1 MKKKLNI
8 IVLLSLIVLTLF
20 TFGCKKEVEAGE
32 DVRAWNILAQDDACG
47 DRAVTLEVTKGDITW
62 FCWTVHQADGGQI
75 QTPGKDYKIYEYN
88 ASDKDNHFGAEITDY
103 NKLEDDKTYIFDFHV
118 EGKYDLYIHQPD
130 AEKAKNAEGVAV
142 KDFRGKVKVE
152 GNTVHLKDTGYK
164 DITGKNVEVYIKNDE
179 PVQGASLWQNGN
191 YVITEL
197 WPLVPTEQDSEGNW
211 KTDKDSVWAVNQS
224 LKYIGLS
231 LSKGDSAGWLFPME
245 EGKPMIIAMYQPKRS
260 EGATRPTSVS
270 QELLEKKDCETVDE
284 YLEMNLNSVFGKQFE
299 YTENRKYNT
308 PQNPEGSNSFG
319 AKQFVKSEQVFTA
332 KSALGTIDYYTVSD
346 VPEGM
351 TK

>member
-20 TFGCKKEVEAGE
+20 TFGCKKEVEHGE
-32 DVRAWNILAQDDACG
+32 DVRAWNILAQDGACG

-62 FCWTVHQADGGQI
+62 FCWTVHQADGGYI
-75 QTPGKDYKIYEYN
+75 QTPGDGSYDIYEWDD
-88 ASDKDNHFGAEITDY
+88 SDKTDHFDENKKVNDITT
-103 NKLEDDKTYIFDFHV
+103 LENGKIYIFDFNV
-118 EGKYDLYIHQPD
+118 EGTYDLYIHQPD
-130 AEKAKNAEGVAV
+130 AEKSAGGT

-224 LKYIGLS
+224 LKYTGLS
-231 LSKGDSAGWLFPME
+231 LSKGTSAGWLFPME

-260 EGATRPTSVS
+260 EGATRPTTVD
-270 QELLEKKDCETVDE
+270 LEKLEAKDCETVDE
-284 YLEMNLNSVFGKQFE
+284 YLEMNLNSVFGKEFK
-299 YTENRKYNT
+299 YTENRKYN
-308 PQNPEGSNSFG
+308 NGLAEGSNSFG

>member
-20 TFGCKKEVEAGE
+20 TFGCKKEVEAGA
-32 DVRAWNILAQDDACG
+32 DVRAWNILAQDGACG

-75 QTPGKDYKIYEYN
+75 QTPGKDYDIYEWDD
-88 ASDKDNHFGAEITDY
+88 SDKTDHFDENKKVNDITT
-103 NKLEDDKTYIFDFHV
+103 LENGKIYIFDFHV

-164 DITGKNVEVYIKNDE
+164 DITGKNVEVYIKNNE
-179 PVQGASLWQNGN
+179 PTGGSFWQGGD
-191 YVITEL
+191 YTITEL
-197 WPLVPTEQDSEGNW
+197 WPLVLDTP
-211 KTDKDSVWAVNQS
+211 DKDGGNGSGSIWKVDQS
-224 LKYIGLS
+224 LKYTGLS
-231 LSKGDSAGWLFPME
+231 LSNGYTEGWLFPCE
-245 EGKPMIIAMYQPKRS
+245 VDQELLIAMYQPNR
-260 EGATRPTSVS
+260 GTGTPLNNAATEEQK
-270 QELLEKKDCETVDE
+270 QE
-284 YLEMNLNSVFGKQFE
+284 NLNTYFGKLIS
-299 YTENRKYNT
+299 YSKIPDNRKL
-308 PQNPEGSNSFG
+308 SSANSSTFND
-319 AKQFVKSEQVFTA
+319 KKFLKDDVLFTA
-332 KSALGTIDYYTVSD
+332 KSALGTVEYYTVSD
-346 VPEGM
+346 VPEGI